1 MLYLFLWIGKKK
13 MAGQLTLS
21 RAYPQSQKQ
30 LDGHHKPPDSNLDE
44 GVSESLNWDRF
55 AVSPKVC
62 DNLGFRPTQLMALGT
77 KEEL

>member
-1 MLYLFLWIGKKK
+1 MLYLFLWIEKKK

-30 LDGHHKPPDSNLDE
+30 LEGDHKPHQLDLDE
-44 GVSESLNWDRF
+44 GVPESLNEGKF
-55 AVSPKVC
+55 AESPKVC

>member
-1 MLYLFLWIGKKK
+1 MLYLFLWIEKKK
-13 MAGQLTLS
+13 TAGQLTLS

-30 LDGHHKPPDSNLDE
+30 LDGHHKPHQLDLGQ
-44 GVSESLNWDRF
+44 GVPESFNWAKF
-55 AVSPKVC
+55 AASPKVC